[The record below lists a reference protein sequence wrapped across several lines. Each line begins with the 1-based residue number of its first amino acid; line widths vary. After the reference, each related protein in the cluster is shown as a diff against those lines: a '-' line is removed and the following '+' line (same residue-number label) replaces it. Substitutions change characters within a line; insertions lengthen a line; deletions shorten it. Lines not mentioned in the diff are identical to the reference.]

1 MELVSANTTQQQQW
15 TPEAYEPTERE
26 KLEQLWNSGHL
37 QRHIAALEKF
47 YRKNRHQLEA
57 LIASRSQRP
66 SLVELAK
73 HLVIE
78 ARIIDRTTEIADQIA
93 DIETEIWI
101 QGERGNYDRDRIVAE
116 WAAQHAAQWRHWRIK
131 EYLFATEHMEDVLL
145 GCLQKA
151 S

>member
-1 MELVSANTTQQQQW
+1 MELLSAKTTHPQQW
-15 TPEAYEPTERE
+15 TPEAYEPSERE
-26 KLEQLWNSGHL
+26 KLELLWQTGRL
-37 QRHIAALEKF
+37 QRHIDALEKF
-47 YRKNRHQLEA
+47 YRNNRHQLEA
-57 LIASRSQRP
+57 LIAGRSQRT

-73 HLVIE
+73 RLVVE
-78 ARIIDRTTEIADQIA
+78 ARIIDRATEIADQIA

-116 WAAQHAAQWRHWRIK
+116 WADQHAAQWRRWRIK

-145 GCLQKA
+145 GCLRKA